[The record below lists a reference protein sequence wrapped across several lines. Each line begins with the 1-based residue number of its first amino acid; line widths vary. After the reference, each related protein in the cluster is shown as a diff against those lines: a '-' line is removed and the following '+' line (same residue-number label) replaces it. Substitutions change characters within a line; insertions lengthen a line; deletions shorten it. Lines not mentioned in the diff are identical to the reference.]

1 MRSYHEEHYALQAAV
16 AGQGLVLAS
25 SVMVSDM
32 VDNGLLVAYRPE
44 VRVPGAAYSV
54 LCAPGRERHP
64 PVRAFSPG
72 CSRSCRRA
80 MARNKS
86 FTVLSCGNIS
96 ELLFYFTARTYHEPA
111 KNLRLPD

>member
-1 MRSYHEEHYALQAAV
+1 MTGPGRWRRLVAAPCGDAQLSRGALCP
-16 AGQGLVLAS
+16 AGGGGRAGAGAAS

-64 PVRAFSPG
+64 PVRAFLAWLQQELPQ
-72 CSRSCRRA
+72 
-80 MARNKS
+80 
-86 FTVLSCGNIS
+86 GNG
-96 ELLFYFTARTYHEPA
+96 T
-111 KNLRLPD
+111 K

>member
-64 PVRAFSPG
+64 PVRAFLAAAAG
-72 CSRSCRRA
+72 A
-80 MARNKS
+80 AAGQWHEIK
-86 FTVLSCGNIS
+86 VLPS
-96 ELLFYFTARTYHEPA
+96 
-111 KNLRLPD
+111 

>member
-54 LCAPGRERHP
+54 LCAPGASGIR
-64 PVRAFSPG
+64 
-72 CSRSCRRA
+72 RSGHF
-80 MARNKS
+80 AR
-86 FTVLSCGNIS
+86 LQQELPQGNG
-96 ELLFYFTARTYHEPA
+96 T
-111 KNLRLPD
+111 K

>member
-64 PVRAFSPG
+64 PVRAFRLAAAG
-72 CSRSCRRA
+72 A
-80 MARNKS
+80 AAGQWHEIK
-86 FTVLSCGNIS
+86 VLPS
-96 ELLFYFTARTYHEPA
+96 
-111 KNLRLPD
+111 

>member
-54 LCAPGRERHP
+54 LCAPA
-64 PVRAFSPG
+64 RAASAGQGIFAWLQQELPQ
-72 CSRSCRRA
+72 
-80 MARNKS
+80 
-86 FTVLSCGNIS
+86 GNG
-96 ELLFYFTARTYHEPA
+96 T
-111 KNLRLPD
+111 K

>member
-54 LCAPGRERHP
+54 LCAPGASGIR
-64 PVRAFSPG
+64 
-72 CSRSCRRA
+72 RSGHFRLA
-80 MARNKS
+80 AAGAAAGQWHEIK
-86 FTVLSCGNIS
+86 VLPS
-96 ELLFYFTARTYHEPA
+96 
-111 KNLRLPD
+111 